1 MLRRT
6 NEWRERPALGL
17 NHLSRQFDELRREM
31 DRVFYDGDR
40 SGGFALNREVWPTA
54 TVTDN
59 GSSWVLRAEL
69 PGLTEKDLELTVNA
83 ESVTLRAERAV
94 EAPQGYTVH
103 RRERPGFRLARTFS
117 LPTKIDPEKVEAALK
132 HGVLTVTLSKA
143 PDAQPRQIQ
152 VKTS

>member
-6 NEWRERPALGL
+6 NHWKEMPGLGL
-17 NHLSRQFDELRREM
+17 RDLSRQFDELRREM
-31 DRVFYDGDR
+31 DRVFFEGER
-40 SGGFALNREVWPTA
+40 GGFALGREIWPTA

-59 GSSWVLRAEL
+59 GGSWMLRAEL

-83 ESVTLRAERAV
+83 DSVTVRAERKV

-103 RRERPGFRLARTFS
+103 RRERAGFRLARTFS
-117 LPTKIDPEKVEAALK
+117 LPTKIDPEKVEASLK

-143 PDAQPRQIQ
+143 PEAQPRQIQ
-152 VKTS
+152 VKVS